1 MCSLVSLIISDWLL
15 VTPPTNLTASGEIV
29 PRRSTQRSDIR
40 VTVGRRKKSRC
51 RGVLSRPIYTISSFD
66 SRYWYRHYPGGAT
79 SIINSA
85 LSLATR
91 SNAERFAWT
100 YSTAAPDI
108 IGAYSEQAPLK
119 NGTRMTSDKLRL
131 MFILEVF
138 AALTHRG
145 RHFNQLKLT
154 FPMWKLLVLFSPVT
168 RST

>member
-1 MCSLVSLIISDWLL
+1 M
-15 VTPPTNLTASGEIV
+15 
-29 PRRSTQRSDIR
+29 
-40 VTVGRRKKSRC
+40 TVGRRKKSRC

-66 SRYWYRHYPGGAT
+66 SRYRYRHYPGGAT

-119 NGTRMTSDKLRL
+119 KWNTHDFGG
-131 MFILEVF
+131 
-138 AALTHRG
+138 AAINVYSGSIR
-145 RHFNQLKLT
+145 RCDPPWRT
-154 FPMWKLLVLFSPVT
+154 F
-168 RST
+168 